1 MPLVVISQVDDK
13 TGTGGERREKERK
26 RKKRRLRGSARKE
39 LQERAFWI
47 AAQEN
52 RSQSRRR
59 TETGRVRGCA
69 DTHEWQRSGASGWT
83 PPPFSPSSGAA
94 KRWAKAAGPAEPR
107 RHTTLE
113 MR

>member
-1 MPLVVISQVDDK
+1 MPLVVISQVEDK
-13 TGTGGERREKERK
+13 TGTGGERGEKERK
-26 RKKRRLRGSARKE
+26 RKKRRLGGSARKE

-83 PPPFSPSSGAA
+83 PPPLFSLFWSG
-94 KRWAKAAGPAEPR
+94 
-107 RHTTLE
+107 
-113 MR
+113 

>member
-13 TGTGGERREKERK
+13 TGTGGERRLKERK

-83 PPPFSPSSGAA
+83 PPPFLPLLERLSGGP
-94 KRWAKAAGPAEPR
+94 KQRDQRSQGGIQRWK
-107 RHTTLE
+107 
-113 MR
+113 